1 MYYSESI
8 PGNLQSVNSQN
19 SVPFL
24 LSVSSNRINNLLI
37 SGAYSRNIE
46 FMCNDFQVATLNSG
60 GIDFKFACI

>member
-1 MYYSESI
+1 MYYSEGI

-24 LSVSSNRINNLLI
+24 LSVSSNRLNNLLI

-46 FMCNDFQVATLNSG
+46 FLCKDFQVAT
-60 GIDFKFACI
+60 